1 MITVIDIH
9 IGNITSVSR
18 ALKHLNIEHLLS
30 DDPAVIGA
38 ADRLIFPGVGNFF
51 EASKRLKSTGLDALL
66 KRKVLEQKT
75 PILGICLG
83 MQLFATY
90 GEEGGRSEGLDF
102 IKGKVSYHRASGKG
116 LRLPH
121 IGWNEVGYGDFKVF
135 DSIPNDSCF
144 YFVHSFELIPSEEGI
159 ETAYSNYGVDF
170 VAAFQKD
177 NIIGC
182 QFHPEKSQK
191 VGLKLLEN
199 FCKGVM

>member
-1 MITVIDIH
+1 MITVIDLH
-9 IGNITSVSR
+9 IGNIASVSR
-18 ALKHLNIEHLLS
+18 ALKHLSIPHFVA
-30 DDPAVIGA
+30 DDTGA
-38 ADRLIFPGVGNFF
+38 AVAADKLIFPGVGNFF
-51 EASKRLKSTGLDALL
+51 EASKRLRSSGFDVLL
-66 KRKVLEQKT
+66 RHKVLEQKT

-102 IKGKVSYHRASGKG
+102 IKGKVSFHRASGKG

-121 IGWNEVGYGDFKVF
+121 IGWNEVKYENFKVF

-144 YFVHSFELIPSEEGI
+144 YFVHSFELIPSDEGVKA
-159 ETAYSNYGVDF
+159 AYSNYGVDF
-170 VAAFQKD
+170 VAAVQKD

-191 VGLKLLEN
+191 AGLKLLEN
-199 FCKGVM
+199 FCKGII